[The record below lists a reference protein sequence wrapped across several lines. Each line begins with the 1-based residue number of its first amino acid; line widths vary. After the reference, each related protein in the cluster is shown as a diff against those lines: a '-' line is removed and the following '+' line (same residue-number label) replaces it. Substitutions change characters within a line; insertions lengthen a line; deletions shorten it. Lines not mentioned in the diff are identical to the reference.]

1 MPSSF
6 PKLKKTLLCLT
17 DKTDVLTQLCSGTSY
32 RAVDHKFNANELT
45 LYIEKGVFDETH
57 IK

>member
-32 RAVDHKFNANELT
+32 GAADCELSVNESTTYITEAVLN
-45 LYIEKGVFDETH
+45 
-57 IK
+57 